1 MKNYTVLMAD
11 MKRSQSY
18 DLAYRR
24 DLQNYISATA
34 ACLNELFA
42 PVLVKPV
49 DFSAGDEIQGLF
61 AEPISAYL
69 YYRMFGL
76 VMGPQLFRC
85 GIGVGAWDVRP
96 KGRSDSMAQDGEAY
110 HLAREAVGEA
120 HRNDYYDLVAL
131 FSSRGVSRSRQEAV
145 GLVLPDHS
153 WGICKMRTETQNETA
168 LVVEL
173 ISPLAGGDEFPDAR
187 ARRWLSC
194 RERLLGLYASKQ
206 RDAGRNSSLAIGLL
220 EKDRLADLPLAP
232 RFFGISDDDYDCRRD
247 PLYGSS
253 RRIAEMAGM
262 SQQGLSRKIAQ
273 GRVFQERNAVA
284 LLADAWREVAR
295 WCE

>member
-1 MKNYTVLMAD
+1 MASYAVLMAD

-18 DLAYRR
+18 GLAYRR
-24 DLQNYISATA
+24 DLQNYVNATL
-34 ACLNELFA
+34 ACLNELFGPA
-42 PVLVKPV
+42 LVKPV

-61 AEPISAYL
+61 DEPVSAYL

-76 VMGPQLFRC
+76 IMGPQLFRC

-96 KGRSDSMAQDGEAY
+96 KGRPDSMAQDGEAY
-110 HLAREAVGEA
+110 HLAREAIGEA
-120 HRNDYYDLVAL
+120 HRNDYYDLVTL
-131 FSSRGVSRSRQEAV
+131 FSSRGASRSRQEAI

-173 ISPLAGGDEFPDAR
+173 IAPLVGRDEFSNAHL
-187 ARRWLSC
+187 RRWMSC
-194 RERLLGLYASKQ
+194 RERLMGLYVGKQ
-206 RDAGRNSSLAIGLL
+206 RDAGRNPSLTMGLL
-220 EKDRLADLPLAP
+220 RKDCLAELPLAP
-232 RFFGISDDDYDCRRD
+232 RYLEASDGVYDCRRD

-253 RRIAEMAGM
+253 RKIAEMAGV

-273 GRVFQERNAVA
+273 GRIFQERNAVA
-284 LLADAWREVAR
+284 LLADAWRKIAR
-295 WCE
+295 